1 MLLDPENTWHIYM
14 LTCEACIVLHPL
26 HVKQGISAIWVFG
39 HPRFEVYLLADSLY
53 LPFNLW
59 RVYLALKWTQYL
71 DKCLLQVAN
80 YCADRLHH
88 TLAEETLSSFANE
101 GGADNGARNWE
112 NRWKKAMTSC
122 FLRMDAEVGG
132 VSGRDCDCGQAEG
145 CAKCSI
151 DPIAPETVG
160 TTAIVAVVGSCQI
173 IVGNCGDS
181 RAVLSRGGVAVPLS
195 VDHKVCCFL
204 GFETCA

>member
-1 MLLDPENTWHIYM
+1 M
-14 LTCEACIVLHPL
+14 
-26 HVKQGISAIWVFG
+26 
-39 HPRFEVYLLADSLY
+39 
-53 LPFNLW
+53 
-59 RVYLALKWTQYL
+59 
-71 DKCLLQVAN
+71 AN
-80 YCADRLHH
+80 YCADRLHQ
-88 TLAEETLSSFANE
+88 TLAEETLSSFAVE
-101 GGADNGARNWE
+101 RGADNGEWE

-145 CAKCSI
+145 CSKCSI
-151 DPIAPETVG
+151 EPIAPETVG

-195 VDHKVCCFL
+195 VDHKVCCFFR
-204 GFETCA
+204 FETCVTAFTAIFLFLFIIRMNRHLIYAHQSCSLNVKMKWRE